1 MAISVLINKKRYYVT
16 FVVIQSFIE
25 NRLSNECASMN
36 LAKVPEFQS
45 HVVLM
50 LCGKTYI
57 LNKNNKNVNVLSCM
71 KYFMVW
77 RNLCV

>member
-50 LCGKTYI
+50 LCGKLTFLI
-57 LNKNNKNVNVLSCM
+57 RITKM
-71 KYFMVW
+71 
-77 RNLCV
+77 